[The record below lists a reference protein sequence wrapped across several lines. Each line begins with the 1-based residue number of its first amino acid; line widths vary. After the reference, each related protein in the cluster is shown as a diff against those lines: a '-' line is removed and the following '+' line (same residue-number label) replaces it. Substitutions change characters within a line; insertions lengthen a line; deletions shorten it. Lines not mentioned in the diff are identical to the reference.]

1 MRPSIYGGVMS
12 GLGAQ
17 ATTAA
22 ISLIDHNKPPT
33 NRYPQQPPQVLSS
46 RPPTYQSTQSAS
58 KKSGSL
64 YQQPNTSSFNPL
76 PSHQHKNSRTGD
88 QYATGNFPTLQ
99 QHHHDSRDRPTEV
112 HSVQTMRHTIQ
123 GTRSNSMSNLNQNI
137 NQRSNENLH
146 QGGALVGEHH
156 PHNSSSY
163 ATRPI
168 VNTAD

>member
-64 YQQPNTSSFNPL
+64 YNQQPNTSSFNPM
-76 PSHQHKNSRTGD
+76 PSQHQHKNSRTGD
-88 QYATGNFPTLQ
+88 QYATGNFPTL

-123 GTRSNSMSNLNQNI
+123 GTRSNSMSNLHQNI

-146 QGGALVGEHH
+146 HGPLVGEHH
-156 PHNSSSY
+156 PHNNSS
-163 ATRPI
+163 
-168 VNTAD
+168 

>member
-168 VNTAD
+168 VNTAE